1 MPAGEVTGSLAE
13 FAMRERQGRIEP
25 ELGPPTVSL
34 TAYPNITSD
43 SSAAAAGLSD
53 MVSNIHTEPRP
64 FDPVTR
70 EKRPT
75 LASGRSGL
83 AERPRVSSFF
93 HLFAV
98 GLIGAAIVG
107 VFFGIAFSLLPQRKD
122 KTALAGGSALPA
134 AEQSVST
141 AKGSAGSGNP
151 PATIIAFAENA
162 SISDQRSHA
171 WDPSAPPPQVSPS
184 PAKTD
189 VAGPP
194 RKQTSSAGGIATNR
208 SRPHSA
214 TRRGLSAH
222 YHPLPSATAEKHQ
235 VLSAA
240 MDRAHR
246 ENFSDPFQSL
256 TPPQAGGWNSFDQLI
271 AQLTEQAKPVRSLT
285 PP

>member
-13 FAMRERQGRIEP
+13 FATRERQGRIEP

-75 LASGRSGL
+75 LASSRSGL

-98 GLIGAAIVG
+98 GLTGAAIVG

-151 PATIIAFAENA
+151 PATIGLL
-162 SISDQRSHA
+162 
-171 WDPSAPPPQVSPS
+171 
-184 PAKTD
+184 PARH
-189 VAGPP
+189 AGPAP
-194 RKQTSSAGGIATNR
+194 ARAGAGTDATQCVGKVY
-208 SRPHSA
+208 
-214 TRRGLSAH
+214 RRAD
-222 YHPLPSATAEKHQ
+222 
-235 VLSAA
+235 
-240 MDRAHR
+240 DRRASTDH
-246 ENFSDPFQSL
+246 
-256 TPPQAGGWNSFDQLI
+256 GW
-271 AQLTEQAKPVRSLT
+271 P
-285 PP
+285 